1 MPESLEQLDLLLV
14 QVAKRRKVH
23 PDGIHFQS
31 LRYTATTLAAYVGES
46 VTLRIDPRDIG
57 EIRVFHEERFL
68 CRAICAELAGVTIPL
83 REIIRARNRRKKE
96 LRSVL
101 RDRQQTVDTLLAIK
115 RAAVQG
121 TENPQP
127 PKPAPITQPG
137 TTLKRYR
144 NE

>member
-1 MPESLEQLDLLLV
+1 M
-14 QVAKRRKVH
+14 
-23 PDGIHFQS
+23 
-31 LRYTATTLAAYVGES
+31 
-46 VTLRIDPRDIG
+46 G

-68 CRAICAELAGVTIPL
+68 CRAICAELAGVTVPL

-115 RAAVQG
+115 QAAVRE
-121 TENPQP
+121 TENPQ
-127 PKPAPITQPG
+127 APQPTPVTQSG
-137 TTLKRYR
+137 ATLKRYR